1 MIVKK
6 IPYDKEVTQE
16 DINQFKQS
24 ITQLGEA
31 VGYTALDVGMDLPI
45 VCIDFGGE
53 YEQLILVNPVISE
66 ASDEKVVYFER
77 DVRKGKVR
85 KTIRHQKIKVNT
97 SNLGIVE
104 FEPSKS
110 EWQTQDDYMS
120 DEGLFECILA
130 QRLIDNINGIDVT
143 DSIRAYNTQIKKKE
157 EPGRNQRVMV
167 KSPDGEMEF
176 MKYKKALPLLERGYE
191 IV

>member
-16 DINQFKQS
+16 DINQFKQY

-45 VCIDFGGE
+45 VCIDFGGD

-66 ASDEKVVYFER
+66 ASEEKVVYFER

-176 MKYKKALPLLERGYE
+176 IKYKKALQLLERGYE

>member
-6 IPYDKEVTQE
+6 IPFDKEVTQT
-16 DINQFKQS
+16 DIEQYKKLTSKLSNE
-24 ITQLGEA
+24 I
-31 VGYTALDVGMDLPI
+31 GYTALDVGLDLPI
-45 VCIDFGGE
+45 VSINFGGE
-53 YEQLILVNPVISE
+53 YEELTLVNPVISE
-66 ASDEKVVYFER
+66 ASEELVVYYER
-77 DVRKGKVR
+77 DARKGKVR
-85 KTIRHQKIKVNT
+85 KTVRNQKIKVNT

-110 EWQTQDDYMS
+110 EWKSQDDYMN

-130 QRLIDNINGIDVT
+130 QRLIDAINGIDVT
-143 DSIRAYNTQIKKKE
+143 DKIRAYNPQATKQTT
-157 EPGRNQRVMV
+157 PGRNQRVMV
-167 KSPDGEMEF
+167 KSPDGDMEF

>member
-66 ASDEKVVYFER
+66 ASEEKVVYFER

-130 QRLIDNINGIDVT
+130 QRLIDSINGIDVT

-176 MKYKKALPLLERGYE
+176 IKYKKALPLLERGYE
-191 IV
+191 LV

>member
-6 IPYDKEVTQE
+6 IPFDREVTQE
-16 DINQFKQS
+16 DITKYKKLTNKLS
-24 ITQLGEA
+24 NAI
-31 VGYTALDVGMDLPI
+31 GYTALDVGLELPI
-45 VCIDFGGE
+45 VSINFGGD
-53 YEQLILVNPVISE
+53 YEELILVNPVISE
-66 ASDEKVVYFER
+66 ASEELVVYYEK
-77 DVRKGKVR
+77 DARKGKVR
-85 KTIRHQKIKVNT
+85 KTVRNQKIKVNT

-110 EWQTQDDYMS
+110 EWKSQDEYMN

-130 QRLIDNINGIDVT
+130 QRLIDVINGIDVT
-143 DSIRAYNTQIKKKE
+143 DKVRAYNPQAKTQKTK
-157 EPGRNQRVMV
+157 GRNERVMV
-167 KSPDGEMEF
+167 KSPDGGMEF